1 MMEHADTFVTGRK
14 PRLERDGTGVIK
26 WLEKARD
33 GGLVSCLV
41 RRYNPSVKREIF
53 PHEELN
59 EVYLQKTD
67 ECNFS

>member
-33 GGLVSCLV
+33 GGLVFGATILAL
-41 RRYNPSVKREIF
+41 
-53 PHEELN
+53 EE
-59 EVYLQKTD
+59 K
-67 ECNFS
+67 FSRMKN

>member
-33 GGLVSCLV
+33 RGLFGLA
-41 RRYNPSVKREIF
+41 
-53 PHEELN
+53 
-59 EVYLQKTD
+59 LQ
-67 ECNFS
+67 F